1 MPQRREIAAIEQE
14 LTLLVRAAE
23 AARRHRTYPME
34 PAQYLHMRTL
44 MAEGPQTIASL
55 AARLRLDSSTVTRQV
70 AAMESAGFVIRT
82 PHPSDSRSHLIA
94 PTGVGRART
103 EEMRIGREE
112 RIGRIVADWSEEDRH
127 ALARL
132 MGSFSRG
139 LLGQIGA
146 ETVDS
151 D

>member
-1 MPQRREIAAIEQE
+1 MLETKDIATIELE

-44 MAEGPQTIASL
+44 MAEGPQTTASL
-55 AARLRLDSSTVTRQV
+55 AARLRLDSSTVTRQI
-70 AAMESAGFVIRT
+70 AAMETAGFVVRT
-82 PHPSDSRSHLIA
+82 PHPTDSRSHLIA
-94 PTGVGRART
+94 PTEAGRART
-103 EEMRIGREE
+103 EEMRLGREE
-112 RIGRIVADWSEEDRH
+112 RIDRIVGDWRDDERR

-132 MGSFSRG
+132 MGKFSRG
-139 LLGQIGA
+139 ILAQI
-146 ETVDS
+146 ETETADS

>member
-1 MPQRREIAAIEQE
+1 MPQEDHVAAIEQE

-34 PAQYLHMRTL
+34 PAQYLHIRTL

-55 AARLRLDSSTVTRQV
+55 ASRLRLDSSTVTRQI
-70 AAMESAGFVIRT
+70 AALEAAGFATKT

-94 PTGVGRART
+94 PTELGRART
-103 EEMRIGREE
+103 EEMRAGREA
-112 RIGRIVADWSEEDRH
+112 RIATIVAEWSEDDRRD
-127 ALARL
+127 LARL
-132 MGSFSRG
+132 MGRFSRG
-139 LLGQIGA
+139 ILAQIGSLP
-146 ETVDS
+146 TDS